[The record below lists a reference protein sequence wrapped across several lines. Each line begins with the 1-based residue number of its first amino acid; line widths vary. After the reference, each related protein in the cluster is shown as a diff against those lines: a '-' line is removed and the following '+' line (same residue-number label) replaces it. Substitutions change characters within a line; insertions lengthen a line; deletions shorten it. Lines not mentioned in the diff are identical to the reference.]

1 MKNIRVIN
9 LSDCETV
16 ADTSDLFNPKTIIT
30 LPTMSIGEIIYLNI
44 DSTYATSPTYLKVQE
59 TGSYIILAPKDFGKI
74 DTTSV
79 RATTY
84 SSILRYNIYR
94 IS

>member
-9 LSDCETV
+9 LSDCKTV

-44 DSTYATSPTYLKVQE
+44 DSTYATSPYLYAQE
-59 TGSYIILAPKDFGKI
+59 TGSYIILAPKYIGKI

>member
-9 LSDCETV
+9 LSDCKTV
-16 ADTSDLFNPKTIIT
+16 ADTSDLFNPKIIIT
-30 LPTMSIGEIIYLNI
+30 LPPMSIGEIIYLNI
-44 DSTYATSPTYLKVQE
+44 TSDYADSTTYLKVQE

-79 RATTY
+79 GATTY